1 MKVHW
6 WLFVLVAY
14 SVIGCSKEPAAPPEQ
29 APGAA
34 TPAPAAAALSRDAL
48 VAADYLQG
56 RRAFQ
61 TRCSACHTLAE
72 DGANLV
78 GPNLYG
84 LFQRGPGGVARFSYS
99 AALTSADFVWT
110 PDEVMAWISDP
121 NGYLPGNRMMIPE
134 AVPEADRVPLISF
147 MMLETGG
154 ADWPRPEITV
164 EEAQPEGATLAERFP
179 SFWNHLMVNTTRYR
193 LKSEAGEL
201 RFDAYFNTDGSVAS
215 NQESIRGF
223 WHVNEEDMFCYALYG
238 LPQTPASLVEC
249 FPVVAMSIPRFAEQ
263 LWTSTPAPGL
273 ELHGGIVAGRPE
285 SLAADDT
292 GADAHPGYW
301 QNLFANTI
309 RYEITL
315 AEDDVHVVDLYFN
328 ENETVTSN
336 GAAAG
341 TWRVQG
347 EPGAEEMCYQI
358 EGVPGRADP
367 LSECFALVL
376 MYNPRIGARWP
387 SAFTEG
393 VPYWAEVVAGR
404 E

>member
-1 MKVHW
+1 MQNHW
-6 WLFVLVAY
+6 WLVVLVAW
-14 SVIGCSKEPAAPPEQ
+14 SLSGCGNEPAAPPGQ
-29 APGAA
+29 AAGAS
-34 TPAPAAAALSRDAL
+34 TPAPASLSRDAL

-61 TRCSACHTLAE
+61 TRCSACHTLAA
-72 DGANLV
+72 DGAHLI
-78 GPNLYG
+78 GPNLHG
-84 LFQRGPGGVARFSYS
+84 LFQRGPGDAAEFSYS
-99 AALTSADFVWT
+99 AALTSADFTWA

-154 ADWPRPEITV
+154 ADWPRPDITM

-179 SFWNHLMVNTTRYR
+179 GFWNHLMVNTTRYR
-193 LKSEAGEL
+193 LASEAGEL
-201 RFDAYFNTDGSVAS
+201 RFDAYFNTDGSVATD
-215 NQESIRGF
+215 QENIRGF
-223 WHVNEEDMFCYALYG
+223 WHVNEEDLFCYALYG

-285 SLAADDT
+285 PLASDDT

-309 RYEITL
+309 RYEIAV
-315 AEDDVHVVDLYFN
+315 AEGQVQVVDLHFN
-328 ENETVTSN
+328 EDETVTSN

-347 EPGAEEMCYQI
+347 ESGAEEMCYQI

-387 SAFTEG
+387 SAFSEG